1 LTLENLGWDGRRE
14 EQFAPFRADGLEPGR
29 VALEHTHI
37 YRVVTPSEDVLARV
51 AGRLRHEAA
60 SRKDFP
66 AVGDWVALKRGSS
79 GPTIHA
85 VLPRTSQFL
94 RKAAG
99 RRAEEQV
106 VAANVDTVFLVT
118 GLDGDFNVRR
128 IERYLILV
136 WESGAQPVVVLN
148 KADLADDLDR
158 QIAETTRVAAGA
170 PVLVTSTKSGAGLD
184 ALSEQLQPGRTFAFL
199 GSSGVGKSSI
209 INRLAGG
216 DLLKIRE
223 VRESDSRGRHTTTH
237 RQLVVLP
244 GGALVID
251 TPGMREIQLWDVDEG
266 ISEVFQDIAGLAPG
280 CRFRDCQHRAEP
292 GCAVRAAVDAGELD
306 AGRLEN
312 YLKLQDERRS
322 LEARVDERAQQEAK
336 RLGKVTSKAIK
347 RMQKDRGR

>member
-1 LTLENLGWDGRRE
+1 MTLENLGWDGRRE

-37 YRVVTPSEDVLARV
+37 YRVVTPSEDMLARV

-60 SRKDFP
+60 SRRDFP
-66 AVGDWVALKRGSS
+66 AVGDWVALKSGSA

-94 RKAAG
+94 RKVAG

-136 WESGAQPVVVLN
+136 WESGAQPIVVLN
-148 KADLADDLDR
+148 KADVADDLDR
-158 QIAETTRVAAGA
+158 RIAETARVAAGT
-170 PVLVTSTKSGAGLD
+170 PVVVTSTKSGAGLD
-184 ALSEQLQPGRTFAFL
+184 ALAEHLQPGRTFAFL

-209 INRLAGG
+209 INHLAGD

-237 RQLVVLP
+237 RELVVLP

-266 ISEVFQDIAGLAPG
+266 ISEVFQDIAALAPG
-280 CRFRDCQHRAEP
+280 CRFRDCRHRTEP
-292 GCAVRAAVDAGELD
+292 GCAVRAAIDAGELD
-306 AGRLEN
+306 AGRLDN
-312 YLKLQDERRS
+312 YLKLHDERKS

-336 RLGKVTSKAIK
+336 RLAKIGSKAIK

>member
-1 LTLENLGWDGRRE
+1 VTLEDLSWDGRRDD
-14 EQFAPFRADGLEPGR
+14 QFAPFRAAGLEPGR

-37 YRVVTPSEDVLARV
+37 YRVVTPTEDVLARV

-60 SRKDFP
+60 TRRDFP
-66 AVGDWVALKRGSS
+66 AVGDWVALKTGSS
-79 GPTIHA
+79 GTTIHA
-85 VLPRTSQFL
+85 VLPRTSQFI

-136 WESGAQPVVVLN
+136 WESGAQPIVVLN

-158 QIAETTRVAAGA
+158 RIAETARVAAGT
-170 PVLVTSTKSGAGLD
+170 PVHVTSTRTGAGMDLL
-184 ALSEQLQPGRTFAFL
+184 AERLAPGKTFALL

-209 INRLAGG
+209 VNWLAGD
-216 DLLKIRE
+216 DLLKISE
-223 VRESDSRGRHTTTH
+223 VRESDSRGRHTTSH

-251 TPGMREIQLWDVDEG
+251 TPGMREIQLWDADEG
-266 ISEVFQDIAGLAPG
+266 ISEVFQDIEALAPG

-292 GCAVRAAVDAGELD
+292 GCAVRAAIDAGELE

-336 RLGKVTSKAIK
+336 RLGKIQSKAIK
-347 RMQKDRGR
+347 RMQKDRER

>member
-1 LTLENLGWDGRRE
+1 
-14 EQFAPFRADGLEPGR
+14 
-29 VALEHTHI
+29 
-37 YRVVTPSEDVLARV
+37 
-51 AGRLRHEAA
+51 
-60 SRKDFP
+60 
-66 AVGDWVALKRGSS
+66 VGDWVALKTGSS
-79 GPTIHA
+79 GTTIHA
-85 VLPRTSQFL
+85 VLPRTSQFI

-136 WESGAQPVVVLN
+136 WESGAQPIVVLN

-158 QIAETTRVAAGA
+158 RIAETARVAAGT
-170 PVLVTSTKSGAGLD
+170 PVHVTSTRTGAGMDLL
-184 ALSEQLQPGRTFAFL
+184 AERLAPGKTFALL

-209 INRLAGG
+209 VNWLAGD
-216 DLLKIRE
+216 DLLKISE
-223 VRESDSRGRHTTTH
+223 VRESDSRGRHTTSH

-251 TPGMREIQLWDVDEG
+251 TPGMREIQLWDADEG
-266 ISEVFQDIAGLAPG
+266 ISEVFQDIEALAPG

-292 GCAVRAAVDAGELD
+292 GCAVRAAIDAGELE

-336 RLGKVTSKAIK
+336 RLGKIQSKAIK
-347 RMQKDRGR
+347 RMQKDRER